1 MSAHSYDICINAGG
15 IVERSITMDGAL
27 RFAAAMRDSI
37 IDADVICFVVPY
49 HTTAYIASVIC
60 QDGVVTSVH
69 VGVNVDFEADIGITS
84 SIPLTFID
92 LRGVVDSGVGADG
105 NIPATLIAIGGAA
118 SSDIAIRA
126 AANAIT
132 KVIAPTAIFPVGV
145 SGACDNTRVD
155 VLTGLIDHGVGVDAD
170 DVASFA
176 EHYEK
181 TQSGIAVHA
190 ITADTATI
198 RADMRADIA
207 LHAAI
212 NAISGR
218 YRLLGETDPYTI
230 GEIDRW
236 TIGELDFET
245 FDEGW

>member
-15 IVERSITMDGAL
+15 IVERSIAMDGAL

-37 IDADVICFVVPY
+37 IDADVICFVVRY
-49 HTTAYIASVIC
+49 RTVAYIASVIC
-60 QDGVVTSVH
+60 QDGVVTAVH

-92 LRGVVDSGVGADG
+92 LRGVVDSGVGVDG
-105 NIPATLIAIGGAA
+105 NIQATLMAVCGAA
-118 SSDIAIRA
+118 SSDLAILA

-132 KVIAPTAIFPVGV
+132 NVIAPTAILPVGV
-145 SGACDNTRVD
+145 SGVCDDTRVD
-155 VLTGLIDHGVGVDAD
+155 VLAGRFGHGVGVDAD
-170 DVASFA
+170 DIASFT
-176 EHYEK
+176 ECYEK
-181 TQSGIAVHA
+181 TQSGVVVHA

-230 GEIDRW
+230 GEIDLWAIR
-236 TIGELDFET
+236 ELDFET